1 MRKIM
6 DDSLLNR
13 QQVQRDAMRSAT
25 GEHPLGSGTEGML
38 ARISAEV
45 TDAARRRLAQQAHVV
60 RVKRDRGDSGLFY
73 ATSPDLI
80 GLAINRPTL
89 LELDAAIP
97 QAITDLFLARD
108 IAVVVTA
115 AAQQDAYMRWIATPI
130 KHSKPSAS

>member
-1 MRKIM
+1 
-6 DDSLLNR
+6 
-13 QQVQRDAMRSAT
+13 
-25 GEHPLGSGTEGML
+25 LGSGTEGML

-60 RVKRDRGDSGLFY
+60 RVKREQGDSGFY

-80 GLAINRPTL
+80 GLVISRPTL